1 MADELSIRLSDL
13 GQDEQLQSYFYYLIF
28 FNYIFFNFF
37 MFILLHF
44 KRSFKFIL
52 SFVFLHEFF
61 INTIIFAS
69 FHFLRFIKQ

>member
-13 GQDEQLQSYFYYLIF
+13 GQDEQLQSYFYYL
-28 FNYIFFNFF
+28 IFFNFF

>member
-28 FNYIFFNFF
+28 FNFF

-44 KRSFKFIL
+44 ERSFKFIL

-61 INTIIFAS
+61 INIIIFA
-69 FHFLRFIKQ
+69 FIQFFKIY